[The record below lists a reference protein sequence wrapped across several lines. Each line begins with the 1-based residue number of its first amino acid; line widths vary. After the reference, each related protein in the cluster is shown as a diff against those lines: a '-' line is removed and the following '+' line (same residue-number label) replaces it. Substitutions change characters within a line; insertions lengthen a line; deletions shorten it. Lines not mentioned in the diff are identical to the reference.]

1 MNSPPDP
8 TPPGKPARTVAP
20 APLTAPPLPQPAP
33 PLAAGSAT
41 PAPFPPLPPAQP
53 KRRTYASAPA
63 GDDSPAGESSPT
75 LPMAGRLA
83 AETIDLFPDPLV
95 QGSVPNLNL
104 AHGSTLAKVQAIS
117 DPDQMTPAPL
127 YAPPAATP
135 APAAVYSPPPFDP
148 APFAQEAD
156 EAPVALSAPSR
167 RPRRLR
173 RLAVASLLVGAG
185 GVAAAAVALPGL
197 RTTLL
202 SPFTAPANRPDL
214 ILHKVS
220 REYLQVTVVERGTL
234 ESSENREVV
243 CKLKAGSKGTYAST
257 IRWVIDDGSIVTKNQ
272 LLMELDDSALQD
284 QFRAQSIVVEKAK
297 AEWINAEEEVV
308 ITNKTSQAETATAV
322 AALKL
327 ADLDL
332 DKYLG
337 LRADPALTAL
347 GAVGGPL
354 GMLVERGEFRQKF
367 DDVSGRLKLAE
378 SDLEAYKDRSAWAER
393 AVRLKYITPSQAKVE
408 QSKLAGAQDGLAKLV
423 MEKNI
428 LENFLRQRE
437 STDLLSKLEVA
448 KIGLDKAQR
457 QAHAKEVQ
465 AEASRKTKYSVYNQ
479 ELEKL
484 HDIEEQIRET
494 KIVSPQDGMAVYYK
508 EASRFGSGT
517 DGIIQQ
523 GAQVK
528 EGQKLLR
535 IPDLRKMQV
544 NTRVHEAMISRIRGD
559 DRQSTGYL
567 DTLRVALLVSPNA
580 MNRLVMNSE
589 LVQTVLR
596 DQNRAKEYVLA
607 SQGQKARVRIDA
619 FPDRTL
625 DAHVR
630 TVAAVASQND
640 WMSADVKVYQTLVT
654 VDESIE
660 GLKPDMSAEVT
671 IQVDPPQE
679 PVLCVP
685 IQSIVGGAEAGPK
698 RRVYV
703 MTPAGPVERVV
714 ELGLFNDK
722 MVEVRAGILEDDQV
736 ILNPKVF
743 LGEKAK
749 TRDEVEAPKTQRPN
763 GNGKNGQGK
772 KKG

>member
-1 MNSPPDP
+1 M
-8 TPPGKPARTVAP
+8 
-20 APLTAPPLPQPAP
+20 
-33 PLAAGSAT
+33 
-41 PAPFPPLPPAQP
+41 
-53 KRRTYASAPA
+53 
-63 GDDSPAGESSPT
+63 AGESPFEV
-75 LPMAGRLA
+75 A
-83 AETIDLFPDPLV
+83 A
-95 QGSVPNLNL
+95 
-104 AHGSTLAKVQAIS
+104 
-117 DPDQMTPAPL
+117 
-127 YAPPAATP
+127 APPP
-135 APAAVYSPPPFDP
+135 AKP
-148 APFAQEAD
+148 
-156 EAPVALSAPSR
+156 R
-167 RPRRLR
+167 RPRRFA
-173 RLAVASLLVGAG
+173 RLLLVP
-185 GVAAAAVALPGL
+185 VAAAAGVAVAAAALPGF

-214 ILHKVS
+214 ILHKV
-220 REYLQVTVVERGTL
+220 RPEYLQVTVVERGTL

-243 CKLKAGSKGTYAST
+243 CKLKAGAKGTYAST

-308 ITNKTSQAETATAV
+308 ITSKTSQADSALAV

-332 DKYLG
+332 DKYVG
-337 LRADPALTAL
+337 LRADPALVGL
-347 GAVGGPL
+347 GAVGGTL
-354 GMLVERGEFRQKF
+354 TVLVERGEYRQKF
-367 DDVSGRLKLAE
+367 DDVSGRLKIAE

-408 QSKLAGAQDGLAKLV
+408 QSKLAGATDGLAKLV

-437 STDLLSKLEVA
+437 STDLLSKLDVA
-448 KIGLDKAQR
+448 KIGLDKATR
-457 QAHAKEVQ
+457 QSHAKEVQ

-484 HDIEEQIRET
+484 HEIDEQIRET
-494 KIVSPQDGMAVYYK
+494 KVFSPQDGMAVYYK
-508 EASRFGSGT
+508 DSGGRFGNTS
-517 DGIIQQ
+517 DGMIQQ

-528 EGQKLLR
+528 ENQKLLR

-567 DTLRVALLVSPNA
+567 EALRVGLLVSPDA

-589 LVQTVLR
+589 VVQTSLR
-596 DQNRAKEYVLA
+596 DHNRDKEYVLA
-607 SQGQKARVRIDA
+607 SQGQKARVRVDA

-630 TVAAVASQND
+630 VVAAVASQND

-654 VDESIE
+654 VDESID

-698 RRVYV
+698 RRVWV
-703 MTPAGPVERVV
+703 MTPAGPEERAV

-722 MVEVRAGILEDDQV
+722 MVEVRAGILEDDMV

-743 LGEKAK
+743 LGDKAK
-749 TRDEVEAPKTQRPN
+749 TRDEAEAPKTTRPN
-763 GNGKNGQGK
+763 GAKGQGK
-772 KKG
+772 GQKKG